1 MVTVEILAMNIE
13 PRIIKVEN
21 EDYNIR
27 NYINYAQGVL
37 NGEIVAG
44 RLIKLACKRFIE
56 RFNRDDMYFD
66 VADVDKRI
74 IFISKLKHTTGQH
87 FGHRFKLLDWQQFC
101 VANIFGWKW
110 KDTGLRVT
118 QNVLIFVSRKN
129 GKTAL
134 AAAICLASI
143 ICDGE
148 HDAEVDLVANNAR
161 QSGIALKH
169 IQMFIKSIDPN
180 EKLFKRYRNEVR
192 IPSLESN
199 IQCLAA
205 DAMGL
210 DGYSA
215 SVCILDEFHA
225 QKTFDIYNVMR
236 SSMGARQNPLMIC
249 ITTAGFLIGDAYPCY
264 SMWKTHIEI
273 LENKK
278 EDDSVF
284 SAIFQLDDNDD
295 YEDKSTWTKFCP
307 SLNQTVF
314 ESYIETELNSSRNN
328 TALQGG
334 VKTKTCNMW
343 CQSESIWL
351 PNVLIEQQMQSFTL
365 EQLRDKG
372 ADICYIGVDLAAV
385 SDLTSI
391 SVCVPFDGKYYIK
404 SWAFLPEDCLKEGIN
419 CQTYRDFARRGELI
433 VTPGNVTD
441 YDFILDKIME
451 IDKVLTIQIIDYDA
465 FNATQ
470 FAINATNL
478 GLPMQPF
485 SQALGHFNR
494 FTKEFERQLRLG
506 NIILDKS
513 TLTQWCFA
521 NTTLMRDKND
531 NCKPTK
537 GDSKNNKIDIVI
549 SAIQSFAGAIYN
561 DSYFNVTVVE

>member
-1 MVTVEILAMNIE
+1 MIE
-13 PRIIKVEN
+13 PRYHKK
-21 EDYNIR
+21 DKTYNIR
-27 NYINYAQGVL
+27 GYIDYAKGVL
-37 NGEIVAG
+37 NNEIVAG
-44 RLIKLACKRFIE
+44 EYVRLACKRFIE
-56 RFNRDDMYFD
+56 WFDRKDIYFD
-66 VADVDKRI
+66 VENVDKI
-74 IFISKLKHTTGQH
+74 INLIYKLQHTTGR
-87 FGHRFKLLDWQQFC
+87 FNKTPFKLLPWQQFLL
-101 VANIFGWKW
+101 ANICGWRW
-110 KDTGLRVT
+110 KDTNLRVT
-118 QNVLIFVSRKN
+118 RNVFCMVSRKN
-129 GKTAL
+129 GKTCL
-134 AAAICLASI
+134 MSAICLAVLL
-143 ICDGE
+143 CDGYKGQE
-148 HDAEVDLVANNAR
+148 IDFIANSSKQA
-161 QSGIALKH
+161 GIAFN
-169 IQMFIKSIDPN
+169 MTTNFCKSIDPDQ
-180 EKLFKRYRNEVR
+180 KIFKRYRSEIRV
-192 IPSLESN
+192 PVLDSK
-199 IQCLAA
+199 IQVLSS
-205 DAMGL
+205 DSMSL
-210 DGYSA
+210 DGYNS
-215 SVCILDEFHA
+215 SICILDEMHA
-225 QKTFDIYNVMR
+225 MKDWSLYNVMK
-236 SSMGARQNPLMIC
+236 SSQGSRESPIMCA
-249 ITTAGFLIGDAYPCY
+249 ITTAGFLVGSSYPCY
-264 SMWKTHIEI
+264 SMWENAIAI
-273 LENKK
+273 LRGQKQ
-278 EDDSVF
+278 DDTTF
-284 SAIFQLDDNDD
+284 SMIFQLDDDD
-295 YEDKSTWTKFCP
+295 AWDNEQIWKKACP
-307 SLNQTVF
+307 SLGETVY
-314 ESYIETELNSSRNN
+314 EQYLRDEINAAKNN
-328 TALQGG
+328 TSLEVG
-334 VKTKTCNMW
+334 VRTKNLNMW

-419 CQTYRDFARRGELI
+419 CQIYRDFARRGELI

-494 FTKEFERQLRLG
+494 FTKETERQLRLG

-561 DSYFNVTVVE
+561 DKFFNVTVVE

>member
-1 MVTVEILAMNIE
+1 MNIE
-13 PRIIKVEN
+13 PRYHKK
-21 EDYNIR
+21 DKTYNIR
-27 NYINYAQGVL
+27 GYIDYAKGVL
-37 NGEIVAG
+37 NNEIVAG
-44 RLIKLACKRFIE
+44 EYVRLACKRFFE
-56 RFNRDDMYFD
+56 FLERDDMYFD
-66 VADVDKRI
+66 IDTVDKVI
-74 IFISKLKHTTGQH
+74 NLIYKLKHTAGRFNKTP
-87 FGHRFKLLDWQQFC
+87 FKLLPWQQFII
-101 VANIFGWKW
+101 ANLFGFKW
-110 KDTGLRVT
+110 KTNDLRVT
-118 QNVLIFVSRKN
+118 RNIFCMVSRKN

-134 AAAICLASI
+134 MSAICIAALLV
-143 ICDGE
+143 DGNHE
-148 HDAEVDLVANNAR
+148 AEIDFISNSSKQA
-161 QSGIALKH
+161 GIAFN
-169 IQMFIKSIDPN
+169 MTTNFCKSIDPDQ
-180 EKLFKRYRNEVR
+180 KIFKRYRSEIRVP
-192 IPSLESN
+192 ILDSK
-199 IQCLAA
+199 IQILSS
-205 DAMGL
+205 DSMSL
-210 DGYSA
+210 DGYNS
-215 SVCILDEFHA
+215 SICVLDEMHA
-225 QKTFDIYNVMR
+225 MKDWSLWNVMK
-236 SSMGARQNPLMIC
+236 SSQGAREEPIMC
-249 ITTAGFLIGDAYPCY
+249 AITTSGFLVGSSYPCY
-264 SMWKTHIEI
+264 SMWENSIAI
-273 LENKK
+273 LRGQKQ
-278 EDDSVF
+278 DDTTF
-284 SAIFQLDDNDD
+284 SMIFQLDDDD
-295 YEDKSTWTKFCP
+295 AWDNPDVWVKACP
-307 SLNQTVF
+307 SLGETVY
-314 ESYIETELNSSRNN
+314 EQYLRDEINAAKNN
-328 TALQGG
+328 TSLEVG
-334 VKTKTCNMW
+334 VRTKNLNMW

-404 SWAFLPEDCLKEGIN
+404 SWAFLPEDCLKDGIN
-419 CQTYRDFARRGELI
+419 HQMYREFKRRGELI

-451 IDKVLTIQIIDYDA
+451 IDKVLTIQIIDYDS

-494 FTKEFERQLRLG
+494 FTKETERQLRLG

-561 DSYFNVTVVE
+561 DKFFNVTVVD